1 MTDQSP
7 PDAPKPASPSP
18 SKSDLLARFGDPRA
32 TALALAVAVLAL
44 GVAAWPQVGGDFGGR
59 VRAYLLA
66 NPQVLDEV
74 VRARDQKANAD
85 RVNQLTVAA
94 GENPALLRPGPN
106 EPAFGPADAKV
117 TVVEYFDYRCP
128 YCKLAAPGYIKLM
141 QDNPDVRFVFR
152 EWPILDR
159 EGEITSQYAARA
171 ALVAHAQ
178 GKYLPV
184 HQALMAERALSVEAI
199 DRVLAENGVTIGAN
213 REALQA
219 APVAQVLTDVQIG
232 AGRMGL
238 DATPTFFVNGK
249 AMASNDPAEIAKA
262 IAAAR

>member
-1 MTDQSP
+1 MTDP
-7 PDAPKPASPSP
+7 TPDEAPRRDPF
-18 SKSDLLARFGDPRA
+18 ARFADPRV
-32 TALALAVAVLAL
+32 TAAALAVAVLAL
-44 GVAAWPQVGGDFGGR
+44 ILAAWPMVAGEAGFGGR

-74 VRARDQKANAD
+74 VRARDVKANAD
-85 RVNQLTVAA
+85 RVNQLTEAA
-94 GENPALLRPGPN
+94 QANPAVLRPGPN

-128 YCKLAAPGYIKLM
+128 YCKRAAPGYLKLM
-141 QDNPDVRFVFR
+141 QDHPEVRFVFR
-152 EWPILDR
+152 EWPILDHQ
-159 EGEITSQYAARA
+159 GEITSQYAARA

-184 HQALMAERALSVEAI
+184 HQALMAEPSLTIEAVDRILS
-199 DRVLAENGVTIGAN
+199 ENGVSIGAN

-219 APVAQVLTDVQIG
+219 PIVAQVLADVQIG
-232 AGRMGL
+232 ASQMGL

-262 IAAAR
+262 IAAAH